1 MAEHEMPAEGAF
13 VWNELSTRDAG
24 AAKKFYGELLG
35 WRFKEGQ
42 VGADSEGGGMTYS
55 EIHVG
60 DSPKGVG
67 GLYQMGPEFGEAPS
81 HWMAYIAVD
90 DVDAKAERV
99 KELGGSVC
107 VPPTDIPNVGRFC
120 VINDPTGATL
130 SLITLKGGHA

>member
-24 AAKKFYGELLG
+24 AAKKFYTELLG
-35 WRFKEGQ
+35 WRFK
-42 VGADSEGGGMTYS
+42 DSNAAGMAYS
-55 EIHVG
+55 EIHIG
-60 DSPKGVG
+60 DSPMGVG

-81 HWMAYIAVD
+81 HWMAYVAVN
-90 DVDAKAERV
+90 DVDAKAKQV
-99 KELGGSVC
+99 TELGGSVC